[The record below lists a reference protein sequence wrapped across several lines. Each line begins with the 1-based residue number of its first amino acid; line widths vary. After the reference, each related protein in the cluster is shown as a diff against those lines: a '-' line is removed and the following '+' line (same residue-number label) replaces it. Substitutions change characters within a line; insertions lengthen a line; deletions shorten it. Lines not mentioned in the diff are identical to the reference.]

1 MQKLID
7 SLISSR
13 DQLTLQIMKAKHDDC
28 DMDLHDKLCKSRCDL
43 DIIIDSVKQGSMFP
57 FNSNWDAGRKWQPAG
72 NISI

>member
-13 DQLTLQIMKAKHDDC
+13 DQLTLQIMIARFDDG
-28 DMDLHDKLCKSRCDL
+28 DMDLHNALCKSRHDL
-43 DIIIDSVKQGSMFP
+43 DIIIDSVKQDSMFP
-57 FNSNWDAGRKWQPAG
+57 FNSHWDDGRKWQPAG